1 MQGCCVWGKKKKNAD
16 EEEGGREKVMLALPP
31 SLPISVSQSDEVI
44 KHQLALYIN
53 DVTAREFWTPCPW
66 RLLAAEE
73 DFIVI

>member
-1 MQGCCVWGKKKKNAD
+1 MGLCRAVVFGKKKMLMKRK
-16 EEEGGREKVMLALPP
+16 GGEKKSCSP